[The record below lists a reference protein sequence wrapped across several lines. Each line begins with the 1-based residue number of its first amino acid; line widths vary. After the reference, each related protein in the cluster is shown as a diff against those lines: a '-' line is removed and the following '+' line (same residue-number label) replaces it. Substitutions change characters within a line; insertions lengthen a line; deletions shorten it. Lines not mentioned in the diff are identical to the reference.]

1 MATTVFRNVR
11 VWDSSRAE
19 PEDGEVRVEDDRIVE
34 VSDRPIGAADAREVD
49 GRGGV
54 LMPGLIDAHC
64 HVMLSHV
71 NPQRLEEV
79 PPTLMAAMAARSM
92 REMLMRGFTTIRDCG
107 GADFGLVAAVEQG
120 YFPGPRL
127 FASGRPLSQ
136 TGGHGDFR
144 RRTAGSVEPC
154 ACGSAVGFT
163 STIADGVTEVRRAAR
178 EELRRGASQIKV
190 MVSGGV
196 ASPSDPIDNRQY
208 SAEEL
213 RAIVEE
219 AASWNTYVAAHSYTS
234 HSTTHA
240 VECGVR
246 TIEHGNLI
254 DEATARLM
262 AERDA
267 FLVPTLVAYDA
278 LERRGPDLGLQPVSI
293 AKLKEVWGAGMQAVE
308 HCRSAGTKIGF
319 GSDLLGELRDE
330 QSRSLVL
337 QAEAQTRRE
346 VLTSA
351 TSVNAEILERT
362 GELGVVAAGAK
373 ADLLVVDGD
382 PLEDLG
388 RLEGQGRHLAVIMQD
403 GRFVKNELA

>member
-1 MATTVFRNVR
+1 MATTVFRNVK

-19 PEDGEVRVEDDRIVE
+19 PEDGEVRIEDDRIVE
-34 VSDRPIGAADAREVD
+34 VSDRPIKAADANEVD

-92 REMLMRGFTTIRDCG
+92 RETLMRGFTTIRDCG

-120 YFPGPRL
+120 YFPGPRI

-144 RRTAGSVEPC
+144 RRTAGAVEPC
-154 ACGSAVGFT
+154 ACGSAVGFAT
-163 STIADGVTEVRRAAR
+163 QIADGVTEVRKGAR

-219 AASWNTYVAAHSYTS
+219 AESWNTYVAAHSYTVR
-234 HSTTHA
+234 STTHA

-262 AERDA
+262 AERTTRSSSRPWSPTTRSSGAARTSA
-267 FLVPTLVAYDA
+267 FSRSASRSSRRCGEPGCGPSSTAGRR
-278 LERRGPDLGLQPVSI
+278 ERRSGSAPICWASC
-293 AKLKEVWGAGMQAVE
+293 ATNSRGAL
-308 HCRSAGTKIGF
+308 C
-319 GSDLLGELRDE
+319 
-330 QSRSLVL
+330 SRPRRRP
-337 QAEAQTRRE
+337 ATRC
-346 VLTSA
+346 
-351 TSVNAEILERT
+351 
-362 GELGVVAAGAK
+362 
-373 ADLLVVDGD
+373 
-382 PLEDLG
+382 
-388 RLEGQGRHLAVIMQD
+388 
-403 GRFVKNELA
+403 